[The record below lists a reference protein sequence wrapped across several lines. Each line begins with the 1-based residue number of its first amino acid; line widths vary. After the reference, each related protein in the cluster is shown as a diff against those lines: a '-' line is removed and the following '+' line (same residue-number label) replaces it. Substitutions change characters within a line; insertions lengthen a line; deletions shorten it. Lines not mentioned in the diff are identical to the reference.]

1 MSIKQAKAVAE
12 VLFKEEPAMAKRFKE
27 VITELA
33 DEGFT
38 QETIG
43 DLYEVFVI
51 GWIEH
56 TRPKMT
62 PAERAERQRLQ
73 DEAASI

>member
-1 MSIKQAKAVAE
+1 MSLKQAEAVAQ

-56 TRPKMT
+56 TRLPET
-62 PAERAERQRLQ
+62 E
-73 DEAASI
+73 DEAAGRGSRYA